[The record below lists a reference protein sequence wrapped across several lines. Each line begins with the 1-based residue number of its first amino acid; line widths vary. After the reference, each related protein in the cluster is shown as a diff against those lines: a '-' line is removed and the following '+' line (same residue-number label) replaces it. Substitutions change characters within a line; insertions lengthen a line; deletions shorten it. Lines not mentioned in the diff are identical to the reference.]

1 MAQIGIFEKAPQKWI
16 QYDEDTEVL
25 LEYVD
30 KEALTKLMKQA
41 NEAAQKLK
49 MPQGTVYDMF
59 LGKKAVH
66 GWRNIKDHSHP
77 GLLLPNLQPIAHTP
91 ENRNLLMT
99 KSRDFSEFVF
109 QKSTNATIFLEV
121 DPDEPPADS
130 ATLEKL
136 MNELVEDDPKN

>member
-30 KEALTKLMKQA
+30 KEALTKLIKQA
-41 NEAAQKLK
+41 NEASQKLK

-66 GWRNIKDHSHP
+66 GWRNMKDHSHP
-77 GLLLPNLQPIAHTP
+77 GLLLPNQQPIEHTP
-91 ENRNLLMT
+91 ENRNMLMT

-109 QKSTNATIFLEV
+109 QKSTNAAIFLESEPESPSD
-121 DPDEPPADS
+121 DPAIL
-130 ATLEKL
+130 TRLLE
-136 MNELVEDDPKN
+136 EFGEDDPKN